1 MQKFLV
7 PVDGSDNSMRAI
19 RHVIS
24 WAKTNGPVSVHV
36 VMAHEEPIVF
46 GEVAVYVS
54 REKLDEL
61 QRKQCEGPLKL
72 ASDALTAAGVPFTT
86 EILIGPIAQ
95 TIAKRAD
102 TLGCSGIV
110 MGTRGMTAVGGLLL
124 GSVATKVVH
133 AANVPVTLVK

>member
-1 MQKFLV
+1 MQKLLV
-7 PVDGSDNSMRAI
+7 PVDGSDNSMRAL
-19 RHVIS
+19 RHVIAR
-24 WAKTNGPVSVHV
+24 AKTNGPVSVHV
-36 VMAHEEPIVF
+36 VTAHEEPIVF

-54 REKLDEL
+54 KEKIDEL
-61 QRKQCEGPLKL
+61 QRKQSEVPLKM
-72 ASDALTAAGVPFTT
+72 ATDALTAAGVPFTS
-86 EILIGPIAQ
+86 EILVGPIAH

-102 TLGCSGIV
+102 TLGCDGIV